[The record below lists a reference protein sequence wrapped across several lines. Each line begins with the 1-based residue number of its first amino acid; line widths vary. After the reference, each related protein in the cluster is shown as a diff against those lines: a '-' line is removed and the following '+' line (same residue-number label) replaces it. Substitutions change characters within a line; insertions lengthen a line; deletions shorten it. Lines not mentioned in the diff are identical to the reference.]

1 MATGTLKRF
10 FHDKGYGFI
19 KLDGE
24 EKDVFVHKTGVQEG
38 EYINEGD
45 KVEFEITRGEKGA
58 KAENVK
64 KSRNP

>member
-24 EKDVFVHKTGVQEG
+24 EKDVFVHKTSILEG

-45 KVEFEITRGEKGA
+45 KIEFEISRGEKGA

-64 KSRNP
+64 KI